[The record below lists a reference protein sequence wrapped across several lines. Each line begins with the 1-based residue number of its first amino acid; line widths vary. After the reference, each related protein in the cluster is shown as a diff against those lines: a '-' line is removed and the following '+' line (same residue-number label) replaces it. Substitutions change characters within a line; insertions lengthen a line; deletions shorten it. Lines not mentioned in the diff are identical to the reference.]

1 VAATIQH
8 RAGADIHAI
17 KEVLRHSTIT
27 LMSDTYTSL
36 LPEVDR
42 EIAEKTA
49 GVVPRARRN
58 TNGTPSGSPRA
69 HTGPENEKRPTSDD
83 DDGDATTQVKAA

>member
-17 KEVLRHSTIT
+17 EEVLRHSTIT
-27 LMSDTYTSL
+27 LTSEPYTSL

-42 EIAEKTA
+42 EIAEKAA
-49 GVVPRARRN
+49 GVVPRCNRTDGGR
-58 TNGTPSGSPRA
+58 SGSPRA

-83 DDGDATTQVKAA
+83 DDGDATPQVRAA